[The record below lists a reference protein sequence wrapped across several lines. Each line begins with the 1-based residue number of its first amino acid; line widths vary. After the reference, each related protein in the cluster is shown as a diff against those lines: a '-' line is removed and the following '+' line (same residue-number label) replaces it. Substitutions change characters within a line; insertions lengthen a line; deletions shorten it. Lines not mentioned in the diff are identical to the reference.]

1 MRMKNK
7 GVYSSI
13 TEVVGNTPIVRLKKI
28 EEQYNIKTQLYAKLE
43 YLNPFGSVK
52 DRIAEALVEDAWK
65 KNKYR
70 KDTVIVE
77 ASSGNT
83 GISIASVA
91 ARKGLKCVIVIP
103 ENTSEENK
111 RMLEL
116 LGARMIFVSKGIQE
130 AIRKAKEF
138 TGLIKSAVMTRQF
151 ENKVNIRIHKKTTA
165 KEIIKSLKDIDY
177 FVSGVGT
184 GGTITGVGEVL
195 KKKKNSNTLIVAVEP
210 WKASVLSGKQVNP
223 HGIQG
228 IGVGFLP
235 AILNIKIIDY
245 VFRAKDY
252 EAIEY
257 ARIMAITEG
266 IAVGLS
272 SGAAICAGMK
282 LGADINDASKKV
294 LIMVP
299 SSAERDMSTELFDN
313 NSQSL
318 DNLVK
323 TDSKLEITMDKQ
335 LNEQQDLPMQI
346 S

>member
-1 MRMKNK
+1 MKNK